1 MDQLE
6 LHDDARTF
14 FQTVSSTMGE
24 WAFQI
29 SETEDAVGRLVA
41 QQSDVQPA
49 LSEPLQAI
57 DRISQKLQQLAFCLE
72 AAADEVEWP
81 DGPPPRLY
89 EVRLLDDL
97 RRVLVKNVQA
107 AEEKPSPASGDID
120 LFG

>member
-1 MDQLE
+1 
-6 LHDDARTF
+6 
-14 FQTVSSTMGE
+14 MGE
-24 WAFQI
+24 LAFQI

-41 QQSDVQPA
+41 KQSGVQPA

-57 DRISQKLQQLAFCLE
+57 DPISQKLQQLAFCLE
-72 AAADEVEWP
+72 AAAEEVEWP

-97 RRVLVKNVQA
+97 RRVLVKNADVQDDEPA
-107 AEEKPSPASGDID
+107 RETASGDID